1 MSQIIDAVTAPAKKA
16 ALPWIIAAFLFAILA
31 AGGAGV
37 YFGMTIQRGW
47 DAGDKIEMA
56 NAYGEA
62 LKERDARLKELQAKG
77 STVEGDFLT
86 ALRNL
91 QVVNKTYYNEVQK
104 ETEKVVYTDCKV
116 PDSGVD
122 MLNRHIDDVN
132 MRLIGKQKGAK

>member
-1 MSQIIDAVTAPAKKA
+1 MSQIVDAVVAPAKKS
-16 ALPWIIAAFLFAILA
+16 ALPWIIAAFLFSIVA
-31 AGGAGV
+31 AGGTGL
-37 YFGMTIQRGW
+37 YFGVVIQRGW
-47 DAGDKIEMA
+47 DAADKVAMA
-56 NAYGEA
+56 NAYGDA

-77 STVEGDFLT
+77 NTVEGDFLT

-122 MLNRHIDDVN
+122 LVNRHIDDAN
-132 MRLIGKQKGAK
+132 LRLIGKGAK